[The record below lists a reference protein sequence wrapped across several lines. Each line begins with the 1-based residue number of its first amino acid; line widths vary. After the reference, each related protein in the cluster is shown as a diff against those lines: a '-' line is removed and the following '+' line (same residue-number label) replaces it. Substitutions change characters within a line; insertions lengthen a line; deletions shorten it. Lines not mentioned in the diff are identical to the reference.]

1 MAKKLSNDEWT
12 LHDNLGYGKLVDQ
25 TILLLEEAKPPF
37 ALGIYGSWGT
47 GKTSIMKQIYY
58 RIGGMKHTFV
68 LPFIDNKYEEGIS
81 TENLEIIT
89 KWKPKTSSYKK
100 KFETVW
106 YNPWQYQF
114 DSNPVVGILR
124 EIREKFS
131 FLAATGHEGGKLADT
146 TIRTGLDV
154 LTSVIKAFTT
164 VHIDPAK
171 IEKHIDKI
179 EAEHFD
185 IKSSSER
192 FRIIFE
198 QAIGKLLKK
207 NQKLVVF
214 IDDLDRC
221 TDDQIIKLLEGI
233 KLYLSTS
240 NCIFVFGMDQKNVV
254 NALKSKNIHRDY
266 LDKLFQS
273 IIRIPLS
280 EKYITFIE
288 EIIGQYFVELNN
300 EANNGLKKEFT
311 ELLAD
316 ILEKNPRKI
325 KNFLNSLRIY
335 WEMIKSEADIEIKK
349 LALFHYLRIFYED
362 IFTILERNPS
372 SLKNLINVC
381 KNEPP
386 STKIEHYFKKFLK
399 NPITELVLEV
409 SSESETA
416 LDETPDEDE
425 LQFIES
431 ISTRFEALDKFKE
444 HFIANCEDLTDEQ
457 QIKKY
462 IGVISNE

>member
-1 MAKKLSNDEWT
+1 MAKNLSNDEWT
-12 LHDNLGYGKLVDQ
+12 LQDNLGYVKLVDQ
-25 TILLLEEAKPPF
+25 TIKLLEEATPPF
-37 ALGIYGSWGT
+37 AIGIYGSWGT

-68 LPFIDNKYEEGIS
+68 LPFIDKEYKEDIS
-81 TENLEIIT
+81 DINLKIISEWETNTTE
-89 KWKPKTSSYKK
+89 YKK

-131 FLAATGHEGGKLADT
+131 FLVATSHEGTKMAEA

-154 LTSVIKAFTT
+154 LTGVIKAFTK

-179 EAEHFD
+179 DAEHFD

-198 QAIGKLLKK
+198 HAIGKLLKK

-240 NCIFVFGMDQKNVV
+240 NCIFVFGMDQKNVI
-254 NALKSKNIHRDY
+254 NALKSKNIHKDY

-280 EKYITFIE
+280 EKYITFIGKL
-288 EIIGQYFVELNN
+288 IGQYFVELNIK
-300 EANNGLKKEFT
+300 AKSGLKKEFT
-311 ELLAD
+311 ELLTD

-335 WEMIKSEADIEIKK
+335 WEMIKSEADIDIRK

-372 SLKNLINVC
+372 NLKNLINVC
-381 KNEPP
+381 KNESP
-386 STKIEHYFKKFLK
+386 SNKIEHYFKKFLK
-399 NPITELVLEV
+399 NPITEQVLAV

-425 LQFIES
+425 LEFIES
-431 ISTRFEALDKFKE
+431 ISTRFEALDNFKE
-444 HFIANCEDLTDEQ
+444 HFSANCEDLTNEKL
-457 QIKKY
+457 IKKY
-462 IGVISNE
+462 IGVIEND